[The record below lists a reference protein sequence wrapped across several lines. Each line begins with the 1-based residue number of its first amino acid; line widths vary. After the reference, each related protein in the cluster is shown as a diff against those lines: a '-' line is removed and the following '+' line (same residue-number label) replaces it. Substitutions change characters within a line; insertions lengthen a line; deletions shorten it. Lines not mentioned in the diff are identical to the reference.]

1 MFDCGQKEDTF
12 WRTMNPRRLHALFN
26 ARFSRHG
33 IQEVHSP
40 APKRAPE
47 ERSLLQYLTGGG

>member
-1 MFDCGQKEDTF
+1 MFDCGQKEETF

-33 IQEVHSP
+33 NQAAHSP
-40 APKRAPE
+40 APERTT
-47 ERSLLQYLTGGG
+47 ERSLLQYLIGGG